1 MITLKRTMISEPSV
15 LVMLVRFL
23 HEDPWKRLDLL
34 RQKIPNIPFQV
45 RTNSPFFPSQTLQQ
59 PR

>member
-1 MITLKRTMISEPSV
+1 
-15 LVMLVRFL
+15 MLVRFL

-45 RTNSPFFPSQTLQQ
+45 RTNSTFSPSQTLQQ
-59 PR
+59 RR